1 MIVVVKS
8 AGELATMREAGRIVA
23 TTLAAVAAAAVPGCR
38 LLDLDDLAAD
48 RIAAAGAKSSFL
60 GYHPDWAPVPYPA
73 VLCLSVDDAIVHAIP
88 DGRRLRAGEL
98 LSIDFAVQ
106 YDGLH
111 ADAAITVPVADVD
124 DAGRQLIDTTARAL
138 DAGIATAR
146 PGSRLGDIG
155 YAVQSVARAA
165 GYGQPVGLGGHGIGT
180 EMHEDP
186 SVSNTGRPGR
196 GLPLRPGLVLAIE
209 PMLTEGGRN
218 DHRTGAD
225 GWTVSTVDGSRA
237 AHFEHTVAVTE
248 DGPVVLTRP

>member
-1 MIVVVKS
+1 
-8 AGELATMREAGRIVA
+8 
-23 TTLAAVAAAAVPGCR
+23 
-38 LLDLDDLAAD
+38 
-48 RIAAAGAKSSFL
+48 
-60 GYHPDWAPVPYPA
+60 
-73 VLCLSVDDAIVHAIP
+73 

-165 GYGQPVGLGGHGIGT
+165 GYGQPDVKLGDAAGRVGGAAQRQRAPADVDVRMVVHLLGDLGHPVHHPDRGGEARQLGGPR
-180 EMHEDP
+180 D
-186 SVSNTGRPGR
+186 
-196 GLPLRPGLVLAIE
+196 LP
-209 PMLTEGGRN
+209 
-218 DHRTGAD
+218 
-225 GWTVSTVDGSRA
+225 
-237 AHFEHTVAVTE
+237 TVALPAVQSGQFAG
-248 DGPVVLTRP
+248 DLVRVQQ

>member
-138 DAGIATAR
+138 DAGIAAAR

-196 GLPLRPGLVLAIE
+196 GLPRPRGPSPRRHSPPTTSSRCGPAPTRVASWSCGTRCSAA
-209 PMLTEGGRN
+209 P
-218 DHRTGAD
+218 ASP
-225 GWTVSTVDGSRA
+225 STTWPGRA
-237 AHFEHTVAVTE
+237 AAS
-248 DGPVVLTRP
+248 P